1 MPNESRVPKYYQ
13 MVQAIKDMVRVEG
26 LVPGD
31 RIPSLTE
38 LMERYEVSKVTAVR
52 ALTELENEGV
62 VRREHGRGT
71 FVAAPREPN
80 AVQPSARTTVHV
92 VVPGMTNPYYAALV
106 ESLARE
112 LGAGGIAVEISTT
125 GYRPDRQAEVLA
137 KLAGDRRLFG
147 IVIASVGATA
157 DRKPLDCAV
166 PIVFVDYC
174 PPEQLGS
181 CSLVCCD
188 NFRGGTEAARYL
200 ASLGHNRIGYIDILL
215 TANERLLGF
224 QHELKARGLPHDLI
238 LSVKQ
243 GHSFDHDLTHFVQ
256 HNDLTAIFAVND
268 VTAMKA
274 MRVLRRHGVHIPR
287 DLSVMGY
294 DNIEGTAYL
303 DVPLTTMEQPS
314 REIGRRTAEL
324 LLESRRRAAGTMP
337 RSREIVY
344 MPHLVVRES
353 TAAPHGQGA
362 PAATASQAGAA
373 ALKPSDR

>member
-1 MPNESRVPKYYQ
+1 MANESRIPKYYQ
-13 MVQAIKDMVRVEG
+13 MVQALKDFVRDEG

-71 FVAAPREPN
+71 FVAAPRQ
-80 AVQPSARTTVHV
+80 ADSAQPAARTTVHV

-106 ESLARE
+106 DSLARE
-112 LGAGGIAVEISTT
+112 LSAGGIAVEISTT
-125 GYRPDRQAEVLA
+125 GYRPDRQAEVMKRLVE
-137 KLAGDRRLFG
+137 DRRLFA
-147 IVIASVGATA
+147 IVIASVGGPA
-157 DRKPLDCAV
+157 DRKPLESAV
-166 PIVFVDYC
+166 PVVFVDYC
-174 PPEQLGS
+174 PPELLGS
-181 CSLVCCD
+181 CSLVCSD
-188 NFRGGTEAARYL
+188 SLRGGTEAARYL
-200 ASLGHNRIGYIDILL
+200 ASLGHQRIGYIDILQ
-215 TANERLLGF
+215 TSTERLLGF
-224 QHELKARGLPHDLI
+224 EHELKARGLPDNLV
-238 LSVKQ
+238 LTVKQ

-256 HNDLTAIFAVND
+256 HNRLTAIFAVND

-274 MRVLRRHGVHIPR
+274 MRVLRRHGLRVPQDI
-287 DLSVMGY
+287 SVMGY
-294 DNIEGTAYL
+294 DNIEGSAYL

-324 LLESRRRAAGTMP
+324 LLEHKGRGAGPPP

-353 TAAPHGQGA
+353 TAPPHGQSAA
-362 PAATASQAGAA
+362 PAAPAA
-373 ALKPSDR
+373 PAHETTQTKP